1 MDFLSAIVP
10 DDGYTV
16 FTTLEKNPNP
26 NAKNPKR
33 SVFHWRDFHDGSVQ
47 SFIDKFRTGDVD
59 LYYSMATFRSKG
71 DAYEGRTDNNVHL
84 LKALWLDID
93 AGAEK
98 FAKHPNDTYP
108 DFNTA
113 WNALQSWLDAAQMW
127 EPSYIVSSGE
137 GLHVYWALT
146 RPVSP
151 DVWRSLSAG
160 LRKLARQ
167 HGLKLDAGVS
177 MRMSGILRVPGTIHT
192 KSGNTVKILSSAGG
206 LFTVDELREAIP
218 FVDTTSDTN
227 TEFGAL
233 PDHLRGDDHID
244 EAWDLNQQ
252 KFSMQKLMDLS
263 LAGKGCEQM
272 ALSYEDQPGTSYP
285 LWRGTLSIAATCID
299 GDEWV
304 HKISDQHPGYSA
316 AYTEKIADGCR
327 GMPYT
332 CERWQE
338 LDPTPC
344 ENCPLLG
351 KIKSPI
357 VLGRVIDEATPEQ
370 IIQLANSQ
378 PQAPKR
384 EVKPEQEAKLT
395 LLAREIA
402 DTTVK
407 PLALPKGYSYSVD
420 GGLIHTKKDGEQS
433 IIYRYPLLLLNRV
446 YSPVDGEALIMQVN
460 LPYDEPRIFQIPL
473 AAMVSDDKL
482 RAVCA
487 ANGVMA
493 TTKEQWAEI
502 MSFLR
507 RAADQSMDQRRADR
521 QHQHYGWTDDM
532 SAFVIGNTE
541 YDTEGNVRPM
551 VLPQDEGRLDKAF
564 HVSPEANI
572 GEFLKATDLIGT
584 KGLELSQFIMGVGLS
599 APLFQLMNLQGCLVH
614 CWAPD
619 SGVGKTTTTQLA
631 TALWGRPVVSGG
643 TGLMALER
651 DTATAM
657 YIKLGQLNS
666 IATVVDEITK
676 RRGDELSDMVYAIT
690 QGRDKDRGQAQANK
704 LRDNQGNWSMAIMS
718 TGNLS
723 VTQQLINMDALSE
736 ALNAR
741 VIELNFSGTKSLWG
755 PNMEN
760 KAMVETTFHSAV
772 TTHAGTVGRDF
783 IRHVLTN
790 QMAIRQMFYEL
801 EQECSQYFG
810 FSQKERFWNNTVCC
824 ALLAIKLGNDLG
836 YWDYDVEAIKAKLRA
851 VLCGTREKVE
861 NSRVDGE
868 TLLSMFMA
876 STVQNRI
883 TVTSA
888 NNTVPGGSLPN
899 GEIGIRE
906 ETDTGTL
913 RITDSFL
920 RKWCEA
926 NGKSVDQFYDQLRT
940 LGGTT
945 TRDNLMRG
953 ISAMA
958 SRVTELVWVVRL
970 KEGESED
977 A

>member
-26 NAKNPKR
+26 DAKNPKR
-33 SVFHWRDFHDGSVQ
+33 SVFHWRSFHDGSAQ
-47 SFIDKFRTGDVD
+47 AFIDKHRTGAVD

-71 DAYEGRTDNNVHL
+71 DAYKGRTDDNVHL

-93 AGAEK
+93 AGEEK
-98 FAKHPNDTYP
+98 FAKHPNDTYRNF
-108 DFNTA
+108 DEA
-113 WNALQSWLDAAQMW
+113 WAALQSWLDKAEMW
-127 EPSYIVSSGE
+127 EPTYIVSSGE

-151 DVWRSLSAG
+151 AVWRSLSAG

-192 KSGNTVKILSSAGG
+192 KSGNTVRILAHDGG
-206 LFTVDELREAIP
+206 LLTVDQLREAIP
-218 FVDTTSDTN
+218 FVDVSNDS
-227 TEFGAL
+227 EFGAL
-233 PDHLRGDDHID
+233 PEHMRDDKSEID

-272 ALSYEDQPGTSYP
+272 ALSYEDQKGTSYP
-285 LWRGTLSIAATCID
+285 LWRAALSIAATCID
-299 GDEWV
+299 GDEWI
-304 HKISDQHPGYSA
+304 HKISDQHPEYSE

-332 CERWQE
+332 CERWE
-338 LDPTPC
+338 DLDATPC
-344 ENCPLLG
+344 ESCPLRG

-370 IIQLANSQ
+370 IIQLANER
-378 PQAPKR
+378 PQAPKV
-384 EVKPEQEAKLT
+384 EIKPEQEAKLT
-395 LLAREIA
+395 FLAKEIA

-420 GGLIHTKKDGEQS
+420 GGLIRTKKDGEQD

-446 YSPVDGEALIMQVN
+446 YSQAEGEALIMQVN
-460 LPYDEPRIFQIPL
+460 LPYDDPRIFQIPL
-473 AAMVSDDKL
+473 SAMVSDDKL
-482 RAVCA
+482 RSVCA
-487 ANGVMA
+487 ANGVMV
-493 TTKEQWAEI
+493 TTKEQWGEI

-541 YDTEGNVRPM
+541 YDGEGNVRPM

-564 HVSPEANI
+564 HMSPDANI
-572 GEFLKATDLIGT
+572 NEFLKATKLIGT
-584 KGLELSQFIMGVGLS
+584 KGLELSQFVIGVGLS

-651 DTATAM
+651 DTATAL

-666 IATVVDEITK
+666 IATMVDEITK
-676 RRGDELSDMVYAIT
+676 RSGDELSDMVYAIT

-718 TGNLS
+718 TGNRS
-723 VTQQLINMDALSE
+723 VTQQLISMDSLSE

-755 PNMEN
+755 PNMEH
-760 KAMVETTFHSAV
+760 KAVVEATFHQAV

-783 IRHVLTN
+783 IRQVLAN
-790 QMAIRQMFYEL
+790 QMGIRQMFYDM
-801 EQECSQYFG
+801 EQECSTYFN
-810 FSQKERFWNNTVCC
+810 FSQRERFWNNTVCC
-824 ALLAIKLGNDLG
+824 ALLAIRLGNELG
-836 YWDYDVEAIKAKLRA
+836 YWDFDIEAIKAKIRS

-861 NSRVDGE
+861 HGRVDGE
-868 TLLSMFMA
+868 TLLAMFMA
-876 STVQNRI
+876 STMQNRLVI
-883 TVTSA
+883 NNS
-888 NNTVPGGSLPN
+888 NNTLPSNTSTGGT
-899 GEIGIRE
+899 IGVRE
-906 ETDTGTL
+906 ELDTGIL
-913 RITDSFL
+913 RISDQFL
-920 RKWCEA
+920 RGWCDN
-926 NGKSVDQFYDQLRT
+926 NGKSVEQFYSQLQE
-940 LGGTT
+940 LGGYMA
-945 TRDNLMRG
+945 RENLMRG
-953 ISAMA
+953 LSATA
-958 SRVTELVWVVRL
+958 EKVTEFVWVVRL
-970 KEGESED
+970 KEGEKED